1 MKQRLGT
8 RKFGHIRHPSY
19 KSLIEPL
26 DSKSPAWM
34 DPKRQEFWCT
44 DVEAVLHRDA
54 DKQKAREKV
63 SI

>member
-1 MKQRLGT
+1 
-8 RKFGHIRHPSY
+8 
-19 KSLIEPL
+19 
-26 DSKSPAWM
+26 M
-34 DPKRQEFWCT
+34 DPKRQEFWRT